1 MKCTPPVYY
10 YSVSTFYQRYGS
22 LINPE
27 CQLSPK
33 PTGKWLTQTS
43 YSICTAPI
51 FLFSPYFKRI
61 NIKLFF
67 GERHCFIAFFE
78 YNISS

>member
-1 MKCTPPVYY
+1 MYTPSLLVFCVYIL
-10 YSVSTFYQRYGS
+10 SA
-22 LINPE
+22 INPE